1 MSCFDPP
8 FRAPP
13 EGTWHCPSCPRV
25 GETIPD
31 EYHSSQSPEIQE
43 THPSLVPS
51 SPYQMPQSDAP
62 EYPLTTDAS
71 EVEGEPTGPTPRRK
85 SKLRKGRKGKDT
97 ALDGDVQPEAGP
109 STPVPTVRRLRIRV
123 NSPAAEN
130 ETPTIRLRVPARGKG
145 KARDDG
151 AAQEETERGL
161 FDEILSIEDRDVRDT
176 SIKDSDMQRF
186 ERSRIHAEVRPIYR
200 RVCLVVLNSL

>member
-1 MSCFDPP
+1 MSCFEPP
-8 FRAPP
+8 FREPP
-13 EGTWHCPSCPRV
+13 EGIWHCPSCPRV
-25 GETIPD
+25 GETFL
-31 EYHSSQSPEIQE
+31 EQYHSSQSPEIQE
-43 THPSLVPS
+43 IDPSLVPHRQS
-51 SPYQMPQSDAP
+51 SVASWPEHMPQSDIP

-71 EVEGEPTGPTPRRK
+71 EMEGDPADPTPRRK
-85 SKLRKGRKGKDT
+85 SKLRKSRRVKD
-97 ALDGDVQPEAGP
+97 AAREGEAQPEAGP

-151 AAQEETERGL
+151 AAQEEAERGL
-161 FDEILSIEDRDVRDT
+161 FDDILSIEDRDVRDT

-186 ERSRIHAEVRPIYR
+186 ERSRIHAEVRP
-200 RVCLVVLNSL
+200 V